1 MRQEFEDFLNR
12 RGITASQEKKSKLKY
27 SNAKTQ
33 ALWEAWQNGW
43 QIAIYE
49 QRIKDEREINV
60 LKANIALAI
69 TTLENKRK
77 P

>member
-1 MRQEFEDFLNR
+1 MRQEFEDFLTR
-12 RGITASQEKKSKLKY
+12 RGITASKERKSKLKY
-27 SNAKTQ
+27 SSAKTQ
-33 ALWEAWQNGW
+33 ALWEAWQSGW
-43 QIAIYE
+43 QIAVYE
-49 QRIKDEREINV
+49 QRIRDEKEINV

>member
-12 RGITASQEKKSKLKY
+12 KGITASQEKKSKFKY

-49 QRIKDEREINV
+49 QRIRDEREINV